1 MNLTCQHCNTKLSIP
16 DHKLPK
22 DKEAIMKCPKCK
34 EQIKVSSTPN
44 PATPDQIQPGQLQ
57 SGQTQSN
64 QTQSDQT
71 QSDQSLEYSD
81 EIQNQPLQ
89 SSFEDR
95 LNALVCVGKEELKKK
110 IYSTT
115 KQMGIDTTI
124 ASDAKSALNKME
136 YHIYHLVVI
145 DDSFD
150 QGTGAKNVIARLNN
164 IDMSLRR
171 RICLVKI
178 SDDVNTNDNMT
189 ALHTSVNAI
198 IHINDVIHIEAFLSK
213 VISEHKNVYTVYNES
228 LKLAGKA

>member
-22 DKEAIMKCPKCK
+22 DKEATLKCPKCK
-34 EQIKVSSTPN
+34 EKIKIGSAQSS
-44 PATPDQIQPGQLQ
+44 I
-57 SGQTQSN
+57 
-64 QTQSDQT
+64 
-71 QSDQSLEYSD
+71 
-81 EIQNQPLQ
+81 EIQNQSQQ

-95 LNALVCVGKEELKKK
+95 LNALVCVEKEELRKK
-110 IYSTT
+110 IYSTI
-115 KQMGIDTTI
+115 KQMGIDATI
-124 ASDAKSALNKME
+124 VLDTKTALNKME
-136 YHIYHLVVI
+136 YHIYHLVII

-150 QGTGAKNVIARLNN
+150 QGNGAKNVILRLNN

-178 SDDVNTNDNMT
+178 SDDINTNDNMT

-198 IHINDVIHIEAFLSK
+198 VHLNDVIHIKAFLSK
-213 VISEHKNVYTVYNES
+213 VLSEHKNVYTVYNES

>member
-22 DKEAIMKCPKCK
+22 DKEATLKCPKCK
-34 EQIKVSSTPN
+34 EKIKISSTISSPL
-44 PATPDQIQPGQLQ
+44 QPEK
-57 SGQTQSN
+57 STQSV
-64 QTQSDQT
+64 QS
-71 QSDQSLEYSD
+71 SIEV
-81 EIQNQPLQ
+81 QNQSQQ

-95 LNALVCVGKEELKKK
+95 LNALVCVGKEDLKKK
-110 IYSTT
+110 IYSTI
-115 KQMGIDTTI
+115 KQMGIDPTV
-124 ASDAKSALNKME
+124 ALDAKSALNKIE
-136 YHIYHLVVI
+136 YHIYHLVII

-150 QGTGAKNVIARLNN
+150 QGNGAKNVIARLNN

-178 SDDVNTNDNMT
+178 SDDINTNDNMT

-198 IHINDVIHIEAFLSK
+198 IHLNDVVHIEAFLSN
-213 VISEHKNVYTVYNES
+213 VLSEHKNVYTVYNES